1 MKKVFTLCLGLMS
14 MLALHAQSNFPIQF
28 ADKDGNIIADGTTLT
43 ITDYEEDE
51 FTGVLLPSGLYV
63 KNITESEVQCAGAF
77 TIASMSNGAFQSCFP
92 VNCMQASAV
101 GDYTTLDGPL
111 AAGALKS
118 MQTEWLPTAEGSCSV
133 TYQLVTYK
141 KNPITQKWT
150 KDQEGPAVTLN
161 FNYST
166 TGLQLSEDIQEI
178 SYFDALG
185 RSVSAPTRGVFIQK
199 TTYSDGRSIVRKIKK

>member
-51 FTGVLLPSGLYV
+51 YTG
-63 KNITESEVQCAGAF
+63 A
-77 TIASMSNGAFQSCFP
+77 MSNGAFQSCFP

-101 GDYTTLDGPL
+101 GDYTTSDGAL

-118 MQTEWLPTAEGSCSV
+118 MQTEWLPAAEGSCSV

-166 TGLQLSEDIQEI
+166 TGLQLSEDIQEV

>member
-77 TIASMSNGAFQSCFP
+77 SITSMSNGAFQSCFP

-101 GDYTTLDGPL
+101 GDYTTSDGAL

-118 MQTEWLPTAEGSCSV
+118 MQTEWLPEAEGTCTV
-133 TYQLVTYK
+133 VYQLITYK
-141 KNPITQKWT
+141 QNPITKQWT
-150 KDQEGPAVTLN
+150 VDKYGPTVTMN
-161 FNYST
+161 FAYGT
-166 TGLQLSEDIQEI
+166 TGINN
-178 SYFDALG
+178 
-185 RSVSAPTRGVFIQK
+185 APTPNAQPSTCYDLMGRRVSKPAKGVYIIN
-199 TTYSDGRSIVRKIKK
+199 GRQVVIK